1 MTVFS
6 RLELPVRVFAK
17 LGRLGTDDAV
27 LFSRDVVAVRG
38 LDAEEALFPQLE
50 DERLRWRTAASDASV
65 AVHAPI
71 LAVGTWSTQTRVLDM
86 CIVYTTIG
94 ILTMQK
100 YTLSFS
106 YHGLSRWNL
115 YKYILMQLASL
126 F

>member
-50 DERLRWRTAASDASV
+50 DERLW
-65 AVHAPI
+65 
-71 LAVGTWSTQTRVLDM
+71 
-86 CIVYTTIG
+86 
-94 ILTMQK
+94 
-100 YTLSFS
+100 
-106 YHGLSRWNL
+106 
-115 YKYILMQLASL
+115 
-126 F
+126 